1 MAAEGRNKLSAAT
14 SRPAL
19 VRRGRRSWRAPA
31 AQALRLLHL
40 LGLTM
45 FLGSILGSIV
55 LSLGAPVTGDPQY
68 VVLAWHA
75 IGRTN
80 AILTTPGMLL
90 VALTGFA
97 LMIVERLSP
106 RKEVW
111 LAVKMMLM
119 VAIVANANL
128 LIVPAEEQLRQYAEA
143 LPAADA
149 RAMFTSMAIRQ
160 QIYGAINLA
169 LISLAAVLGVVKPRV
184 RRASRTS

>member
-1 MAAEGRNKLSAAT
+1 
-14 SRPAL
+14 
-19 VRRGRRSWRAPA
+19 
-31 AQALRLLHL
+31 
-40 LGLTM
+40 M
-45 FLGSILGSIV
+45 FLGSVLGSIV
-55 LSLGAPVTGDPQY
+55 LGLGAPATGDPQY
-68 VVLAWHA
+68 VVFAWHA

-97 LMIVERLSP
+97 LMIVERLNP

-111 LAVKMMLM
+111 LAVKILSI

-128 LIVPAEEQLRQYAEA
+128 LIVPAEEQLRQFAEA

-149 RAMFTSMAIRQ
+149 RAAFNSMAVRQ
-160 QIYGAINLA
+160 QVYGAINLA
-169 LISLAAVLGVVKPRV
+169 LISLASVLGVVKPRG